1 MRYYDML
8 NKDTL
13 SIDLAGIGSR
23 IRNSRKQLNL
33 SQADL
38 AERTELSMSHI
49 SDIENGKINFT
60 VDVLK
65 RLSDALTCSADY
77 ILIGADSGNP
87 QLDALIS
94 DSGPDELTAILDV
107 ATKYKESMRRNL
119 K

>member
-1 MRYYDML
+1 ML
-8 NKDTL
+8 NKDML
-13 SIDLAGIGSR
+13 SIDLPEIGSR
-23 IRNSRKQLNL
+23 IRGSRKQLNL

-65 RLSDALTCSADY
+65 RLSDALHCSADY
-77 ILIGADSGNP
+77 ILTGAESGSSE
-87 QLDALIS
+87 LYDLVR
-94 DSGPDELTAILDV
+94 DCGPDELTAIMDIAL
-107 ATKYKESMRRNL
+107 KYKESIRRNL